1 LDFALDPAFGQN
13 PIMAS
18 LYLPR
23 VLEHMKQHMVLWYLG
38 RMNGY
43 LAKARGE
50 PMAESDYEN
59 KMLTAEIDKT
69 FAIASQHVMQD
80 SRAAFQQVVPKLQQL
95 LEAMKQ
101 LTPQPQLPP
110 EAQVL
115 KETSLAETQRRAQR
129 DQGELQLKGQDMQQR
144 GQIDMARLQSDQQ
157 RAAQRDQLDVALNAT
172 NNLTKERI
180 ATAQLTQKDEQLQA
194 EQFETAIKLQ
204 NEAQRNLGANR
215 GPTIQ

>member
-1 LDFALDPAFGQN
+1 
-13 PIMAS
+13 
-18 LYLPR
+18 
-23 VLEHMKQHMVLWYLG
+23 
-38 RMNGY
+38 
-43 LAKARGE
+43 
-50 PMAESDYEN
+50 
-59 KMLTAEIDKT
+59 MLTAEIDKT

-204 NEAQRNLGANR
+204 NEAQRNLGVNR